1 MRGQKIVPRNDD
13 LHEGLFFFSANRKFI
28 SSEQEIKMGCK
39 EKFNVKF
46 CNFGKKVV
54 NLPAKMLYNN

>member
-1 MRGQKIVPRNDD
+1 
-13 LHEGLFFFSANRKFI
+13 
-28 SSEQEIKMGCK
+28 MGCK